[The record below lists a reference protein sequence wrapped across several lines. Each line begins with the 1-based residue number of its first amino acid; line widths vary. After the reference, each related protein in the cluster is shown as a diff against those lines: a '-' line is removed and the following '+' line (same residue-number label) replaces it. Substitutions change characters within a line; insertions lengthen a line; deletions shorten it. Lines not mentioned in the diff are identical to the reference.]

1 MRSHPMRTCGPIRC
15 CPTRCSPVRCCLIR
29 CDPIRCCPIRCG
41 PIRCCPIRCCP
52 IRCGPVRCCP
62 IPCGPIRCGPCGP
75 IRCCPIRCGPIR
87 CCPIRCGPIR
97 AVPRSKKKV
106 TAQQH
111 RRRLHNQSMACFR
124 RASSMRRTRIVLI
137 YSQFE
142 TGSHLRF
149 DRRSNMK
156 STLRPAAQARGLV
169 ELLEQLEPR
178 RAR

>member
-1 MRSHPMRTCGPIRC
+1 MRSHPMRSDPML
-15 CPTRCSPVRCCLIR
+15 S
-29 CDPIRCCPIRCG
+29 DPIQPG
-41 PIRCCPIRCCP
+41 PMLSDPMRPDPMLSDPMRP
-52 IRCGPVRCCP
+52 DSMLSDPMRPDPMLSRD
-62 IPCGPIRCGPCGP
+62 R
-75 IRCCPIRCGPIR
+75 RKRS
-87 CCPIRCGPIR
+87 
-97 AVPRSKKKV
+97 PRSSIVVACTIK
-106 TAQQH
+106 
-111 RRRLHNQSMACFR
+111 SMACFR
-124 RASSMRRTRIVLI
+124 RASSMRRTRIVLM